1 MKIDGRA
8 KTNKPRVL
16 ECLRDGDELYFWIH
30 SPESKDNG
38 WEIWVPAE
46 VIRDTVWSSV
56 WQGRNSTQ
64 KHNC

>member
-8 KTNKPRVL
+8 KNGKSRVL
-16 ECLRDGDELYFWIH
+16 ECRRDGDELYFWIH

-46 VIRDTVWSSV
+46 VIRNAVWLNV
-56 WQGRNSTQ
+56 WKDHNSTQ
-64 KHNC
+64 NNC